1 MSPSPPGGSD
11 VCRMAGTR
19 AVRMTSRAGV
29 PRPVELSNKTQLEVP
44 ELGGWVTAY
53 LAKVKKAGVGASGTE
68 GNGTG

>member
-1 MSPSPPGGSD
+1 
-11 VCRMAGTR
+11 
-19 AVRMTSRAGV
+19 MTSRAGV
-29 PRPVELSNKTQLEVP
+29 PRPVEPSNKTQLEVP